1 MKTKHILVETKKFQ
15 LTFNL
20 KLGKYWPYRK
30 PNDRPLYIHQ
40 HLNHPPAIKKQLQ
53 SMLADRLSL
62 LSYNCQEFTR
72 AIPEYEE
79 AMQRSGHPGGLQY
92 IIPPGS
98 HKRKSRK
105 RNIVWFNPPFSEH
118 VKTNI
123 KRSSFTCSRSTSLPI
138 TACTRYAIKIT
149 SN

>member
-1 MKTKHILVETKKFQ
+1 M
-15 LTFNL
+15 
-20 KLGKYWPYRK
+20 KLGKYWFYRK
-30 PNDRPLYIHQ
+30 PNDQPLYIHQ
-40 HLNHPPAIKKQLQ
+40 NSNHPPAIKMFADR

-72 AIPEYEE
+72 AIPDYEE
-79 AMQRSGHPGGLQY
+79 AMQRSGHPGGLQH
-92 IIPPGS
+92 IIPPDS

-105 RNIVWFNPPFSEH
+105 RNIVWFNSPFSEH